1 MPSVSKKQQRFF
13 GIIRAIKKGVFKG
26 KKTPEIQRAASS
38 ISDKDSK
45 KMASTKHKGLPEKVK
60 EELNTDDK
68 PFVKKLVGKLR
79 KGSKTH
85 AKQADDLEK
94 AMNEDYVKELEDGL
108 VKMDYPS
115 YDEVDKLMCKIA
127 KDNDIDTTT
136 LHMAF
141 KTKHLMVPDDWAKK
155 KMMEPVMIPKTPK
168 ITGDVKEGVTAKQ
181 RFKRDAGA
189 IAKKKIKQKEHNKY
203 VNFLDVDEAVNAAQQ
218 AAIAISKRERL
229 QDLKVAKKR
238 KLKKEDYEPVIS
250 EKCWKGYEKKGMK
263 TMFGKRYPNCV
274 KKKGTRKE
282 EYEPINELSQDT
294 LNQAARQAMSKRE
307 AARGTPEFNKR
318 QKQVEK
324 FTNAASKKRKEII
337 SKKDTLQK
345 SFDKPDAQRT
355 PTMEAN
361 LYEYDGN
368 YHMNKIAKEKG
379 LDLTDPRQRRRA
391 NSLARKNAAKGN
403 VNNPAGFSKR
413 KKRTKMQT
421 EGNLHQWF
429 KGSKSK
435 DGKGGWVNV
444 VTGGTCASDKP
455 GEGTPK
461 CVSSSKRASM
471 TKAERLSAQRRKKKA
486 DPNQQSKTGAAK
498 PTYVKTDSPRK
509 KKKVSEEYISE
520 LSPSTL
526 GSYIKKASMNSVGNM
541 QAAYSR
547 PKKRKNVLGPDL
559 KDPKVK
565 ADVDK
570 VHKRV
575 RGINK
580 ATDKLVKKAGKPPEK
595 RNTIRGASP
604 DSTQYISQEEYIN
617 ELETKTMLNYID
629 KASDS
634 ASKQLDKSKKYDSKI
649 KKHADKPK
657 KVEKLRVKQGKA
669 LKKMDQRERGIQM
682 AKDKIVK
689 RQEDKTLTS
698 LKRSYEGPDAVK
710 EETIS
715 EAGARVG
722 RKFSMG
728 KVGKQYGR
736 DEYGDPIKKDG
747 SSALKKNV
755 DKNPKDD
762 KTPNT
767 LMGEAK
773 SPAWQRKAGKSE
785 SGGLNAKGVA
795 SYRAANPGSKLK
807 TAVTTKPSKLKKGSK
822 SAKRRLS
829 FCRRMRGMKKKLT
842 SAKTAR
848 DPDSRINK
856 SLRKWNCSFEP
867 ETGEMI
873 MERGPQVLGSGARQ
887 KSPHAKT
894 GKKGTKKV
902 SGMIKSLKRK
912 GSILKQPLGGPADAA
927 AKARRLSYVKDDVDL
942 TILRFIDEGH
952 MNKTCGKGEYYCYQS
967 KKCKDIPKGMKI
979 GYGGMLKPIENE
991 KDESNGKK
999 GGSNGNGNGHGGNG
1013 NGNGGNGN
1021 GGNGGGNGGG
1031 E

>member
-127 KDNDIDTTT
+127 KENDIDTTT

-181 RFKRDAGA
+181 RFKRDAGK
-189 IAKKKIKQKEHNKY
+189 IAKAVMKQKEHEKY
-203 VNFLDVDEAVNAAQQ
+203 VNFLPVGEAVNAAQQ

-238 KLKKEDYEPVIS
+238 KLKKEDYEPVIT

-274 KKKGTRKE
+274 KKKRTNE
-282 EYEPINELSQDT
+282 SVETINELSQDT
-294 LNQAARQAMSKRE
+294 MASAAKKAMQKRD
-307 AARGTPEFNKR
+307 AARGTPEYGRR
-318 QKQVEK
+318 QKQVLK
-324 FTNAASKKRKEII
+324 FVSGAVKKRQER
-337 SKKDTLQK
+337 DRAEN
-345 SFDKPDAQRT
+345 SFKKPDAERP
-355 PTMEAN
+355 PTMEGN

-471 TKAERLSAQRRKKKA
+471 IKAERLSAQRRKKKA

-509 KKKVSEEYISE
+509 KKKVSEE
-520 LSPSTL
+520 
-526 GSYIKKASMNSVGNM
+526 
-541 QAAYSR
+541 
-547 PKKRKNVLGPDL
+547 
-559 KDPKVK
+559 
-565 ADVDK
+565 
-570 VHKRV
+570 
-575 RGINK
+575 
-580 ATDKLVKKAGKPPEK
+580 
-595 RNTIRGASP
+595 
-604 DSTQYISQEEYIN
+604 
-617 ELETKTMLNYID
+617 
-629 KASDS
+629 
-634 ASKQLDKSKKYDSKI
+634 
-649 KKHADKPK
+649 
-657 KVEKLRVKQGKA
+657 
-669 LKKMDQRERGIQM
+669 
-682 AKDKIVK
+682 
-689 RQEDKTLTS
+689 
-698 LKRSYEGPDAVK
+698 
-710 EETIS
+710 TIS

-736 DEYGDPIKKDG
+736 DEYGDLIKKDG

-887 KSPHAKT
+887 KSIHAKT

>member
-391 NSLARKNAAKGN
+391 NSLARKMLRREM
-403 VNNPAGFSKR
+403 SI
-413 KKRTKMQT
+413 T
-421 EGNLHQWF
+421 
-429 KGSKSK
+429 
-435 DGKGGWVNV
+435 
-444 VTGGTCASDKP
+444 
-455 GEGTPK
+455 
-461 CVSSSKRASM
+461 
-471 TKAERLSAQRRKKKA
+471 QR
-486 DPNQQSKTGAAK
+486 DF
-498 PTYVKTDSPRK
+498 
-509 KKKVSEEYISE
+509 
-520 LSPSTL
+520 
-526 GSYIKKASMNSVGNM
+526 
-541 QAAYSR
+541 
-547 PKKRKNVLGPDL
+547 L
-559 KDPKVK
+559 K
-565 ADVDK
+565 
-570 VHKRV
+570 
-575 RGINK
+575 
-580 ATDKLVKKAGKPPEK
+580 EK
-595 RNTIRGASP
+595 RER
-604 DSTQYISQEEYIN
+604 
-617 ELETKTMLNYID
+617 KC
-629 KASDS
+629 
-634 ASKQLDKSKKYDSKI
+634 
-649 KKHADKPK
+649 
-657 KVEKLRVKQGKA
+657 KLRVIYTSGS
-669 LKKMDQRERGIQM
+669 
-682 AKDKIVK
+682 KD
-689 RQEDKTLTS
+689 LS
-698 LKRSYEGPDAVK
+698 LKMVKAV
-710 EETIS
+710 
-715 EAGARVG
+715 G
-722 RKFSMG
+722 
-728 KVGKQYGR
+728 
-736 DEYGDPIKKDG
+736 
-747 SSALKKNV
+747 
-755 DKNPKDD
+755 
-762 KTPNT
+762 
-767 LMGEAK
+767 
-773 SPAWQRKAGKSE
+773 
-785 SGGLNAKGVA
+785 
-795 SYRAANPGSKLK
+795 
-807 TAVTTKPSKLKKGSK
+807 
-822 SAKRRLS
+822 
-829 FCRRMRGMKKKLT
+829 
-842 SAKTAR
+842 
-848 DPDSRINK
+848 
-856 SLRKWNCSFEP
+856 
-867 ETGEMI
+867 
-873 MERGPQVLGSGARQ
+873 
-887 KSPHAKT
+887 
-894 GKKGTKKV
+894 
-902 SGMIKSLKRK
+902 
-912 GSILKQPLGGPADAA
+912 
-927 AKARRLSYVKDDVDL
+927 
-942 TILRFIDEGH
+942 
-952 MNKTCGKGEYYCYQS
+952 
-967 KKCKDIPKGMKI
+967 
-979 GYGGMLKPIENE
+979 
-991 KDESNGKK
+991 
-999 GGSNGNGNGHGGNG
+999 
-1013 NGNGGNGN
+1013 
-1021 GGNGGGNGGG
+1021 
-1031 E
+1031 

>member
-263 TMFGKRYPNCV
+263 TMFGKKYPNCV
-274 KKKGTRKE
+274 KKKRTRKE
-282 EYEPINELSQDT
+282 EYEPVNEISGELANKAFMAANKKYQHADNNETKEKAYKQQKKFSNYASEKYQKLNKDRGDLNKIYNKPDAKRTNESVETINELSQDT

-345 SFDKPDAQRT
+345 SFDKPDAKRT
-355 PTMEAN
+355 PTMEGN

-509 KKKVSEEYISE
+509 KKKVSEE
-520 LSPSTL
+520 
-526 GSYIKKASMNSVGNM
+526 N
-541 QAAYSR
+541 
-547 PKKRKNVLGPDL
+547 
-559 KDPKVK
+559 
-565 ADVDK
+565 
-570 VHKRV
+570 
-575 RGINK
+575 
-580 ATDKLVKKAGKPPEK
+580 
-595 RNTIRGASP
+595 
-604 DSTQYISQEEYIN
+604 IN
-617 ELETKTMLNYID
+617 ELKTRTMLNYID

-634 ASKQLDKSKKYDSKI
+634 ASKQLDKANKTTSRKK
-649 KKHADKPK
+649 
-657 KVEKLRVKQGKA
+657 EVKA
-669 LKKMDQRERGIQM
+669 RLKMDSRERGIEM
-682 AKDKIVK
+682 AKDKIM
-689 RQEDKTLTS
+689 R
-698 LKRSYEGPDAVK
+698 RVK

-736 DEYGDPIKKDG
+736 DEYGDPINKDG
-747 SSALKKNV
+747 SSPLKKNV

-1013 NGNGGNGN
+1013 NGHGGNGN